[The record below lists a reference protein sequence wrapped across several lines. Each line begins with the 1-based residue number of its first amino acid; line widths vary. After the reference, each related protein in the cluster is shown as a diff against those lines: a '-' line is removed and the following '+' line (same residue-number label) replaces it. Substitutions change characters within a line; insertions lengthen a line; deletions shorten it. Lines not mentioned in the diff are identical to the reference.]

1 VTPLN
6 IRNVRIFRLAIPM
19 RLRFDHAAAV
29 REVADPIV
37 LQISAAAPYAH
48 YVGYGETLARTYVTG
63 ESAGSVVQD
72 IADLFVPRLASFAPR
87 SFAEALECIE
97 ALPTQ
102 FSGRIVTA
110 ARAAVELALLDLAG
124 KVFRR
129 RPADVAGWMGLT
141 GFGAPGCLSTARYS
155 GIVVGRTRRR
165 LTALLHLQRWYGLRD
180 FKLKVAIEGWEQ
192 RLEWAYSVLRGSIDR
207 GQVSLRVDAN
217 SGWTL
222 SEAEDALPLLE
233 GNGVSAIEQPL
244 SDHDDAH
251 LPDLAVQTKCDLIAD
266 ESLITLNDA
275 QRLIDGG
282 GVRVFNIRLAK
293 NGGLLPALRIA
304 RLALSAGVNV
314 QLGCLVGETS
324 ILSAAAVGFLE
335 TCPAVR
341 FVEGAFGKL
350 LLREDVVRRPIR
362 FGRRGRIAPRP
373 DFGLGIEVDSHA
385 VERLAV
391 ERGRSIPL

>member
-1 VTPLN
+1 VSPLH
-6 IRNVRIFRLAIPM
+6 IRNVRIFRLAIP
-19 RLRFDHAAAV
+19 LRVRFEHAAAV
-29 REVADPIV
+29 RDLADPVIV
-37 LQISAAAPYAH
+37 QLSAAAPYAH

-72 IADLFVPRLASFAPR
+72 VADLFMPRLAAFAPQ
-87 SFAEALECIE
+87 SFAEALEAIE
-97 ALPTQ
+97 TLPTQ

-141 GFGAPGCLSTARYS
+141 GFGAPGALATARYS
-155 GIVVGRTRRR
+155 GVVVGHTRRQISAAVR
-165 LTALLHLQRWYGLRD
+165 LQRWYGLRD
-180 FKLKVAIEGWEQ
+180 FKLKVAIDGWEQ
-192 RLEWAYSVLRGSIDR
+192 RLEWAHRALRRSINSGR
-207 GQVSLRVDAN
+207 ATLRVDAN
-217 SGWTL
+217 SGWTM
-222 SEAEDALPLLE
+222 SEAEEALPLLE
-233 GNGVSAIEQPL
+233 RSGVTAIEQPL
-244 SDHDDAH
+244 SDHDDSR
-251 LPDLAVQTKCDLIAD
+251 LPDLAIQTKCDLIAD
-266 ESLITLNDA
+266 ESLITLSDA
-275 QRLIDGG
+275 HRLIEGG

-304 RLALSAGVNV
+304 RLVLSAGLNV

-324 ILSAAAVGFLE
+324 ILSAAGIGFLE

-350 LLREDVVRRPIR
+350 LLKEDIVRRPIR
-362 FGRRGRIAPRP
+362 FGHRGRIAPRA
-373 DFGLGIEVDSHA
+373 DFGLGVEVDPRA
-385 VERLAV
+385 VERLAI